1 MLLVNKKYFY
11 IFAHRMARRKRTW
24 TTKKIQKKCQQ
35 LKSFFFKKRRLF
47 HIKKNSEKKILWLK
61 VIEVWHTY
69 FSIFCYLCSYAIVT
83 SYLEWTSYLYSI
95 HLAYSRFA
103 LFSSGDVSFK
113 MKIGIKKIAR
123 KIYVARMKC
132 NGRSKFKEKIYSL
145 RIFSTQYAVKFASAE
160 HSWNQFWQS
169 FFVPRS
175 KSHMTSIF
183 KKFWRQT
190 RVSWHTVW
198 PALAFRNLVYFLVQ
212 LLYQDCKLINR

>member
-47 HIKKNSEKKILWLK
+47 AHKKKFWKKNFYGLK
-61 VIEVWHTY
+61 LLKFDIHI

-113 MKIGIKKIAR
+113 MKIGIKK
-123 KIYVARMKC
+123 
-132 NGRSKFKEKIYSL
+132 E
-145 RIFSTQYAVKFASAE
+145 QVKFMSQEWNVMDEAS
-160 HSWNQFWQS
+160 S
-169 FFVPRS
+169 R
-175 KSHMTSIF
+175 
-183 KKFWRQT
+183 KKF
-190 RVSWHTVW
+190 TVW
-198 PALAFRNLVYFLVQ
+198 EFFQRIWNAI
-212 LLYQDCKLINR
+212 CC